1 MNSQDYT
8 FVMLSVALFG
18 ASIIFLLAVHYPK
31 LIKAYKWLAKELAE
45 TGKNAGAV
53 IRH

>member
-1 MNSQDYT
+1 MNT
-8 FVMLSVALFG
+8 FLYSYLVV
-18 ASIIFLLAVHYPK
+18 IIIATVFLAYVHRAK
-31 LIKAYKWLAKELAE
+31 LITAYKWLAKELAE